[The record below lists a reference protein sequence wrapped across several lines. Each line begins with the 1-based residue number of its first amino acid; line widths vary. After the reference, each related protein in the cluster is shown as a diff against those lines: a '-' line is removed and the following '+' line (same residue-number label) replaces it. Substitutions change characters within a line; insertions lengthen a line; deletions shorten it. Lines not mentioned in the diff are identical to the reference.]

1 MSAVRW
7 TTHAT
12 PVGTLTLTASEAG
25 LTGVRFPQE
34 RTALPP
40 SGRADAAFAAA
51 FAAAVRQ
58 LDEYFAGARTAF
70 DLPLDPATGSDFAR
84 SVWRELARIPYGQ
97 TISYAELARRV
108 GRPGHVRAV
117 GGANARNPLPIVVAC
132 HRVIG
137 SRGDLTGYAGGLD
150 RKRALLDLEAS
161 ALDRHGRPGRGS
173 RPGR

>member
-12 PVGTLTLTASEAG
+12 PIGTLTLTASEAG
-25 LTGVRFPQE
+25 LTGVCFQE

-40 SGRADAAFAAA
+40 AARADGPFAAV
-51 FAAAVRQ
+51 VRQ

-70 DLPLDPATGSDFAR
+70 DLPLHPATGSDFAR
-84 SVWRELARIPYGQ
+84 SVWREVARIPYGH
-97 TISYAELARRV
+97 TISYAELAARV
-108 GRPGHVRAV
+108 GRPGHLRAV

-161 ALDRHGRPGRGS
+161 ALDRHGHPG
-173 RPGR
+173 

>member
-1 MSAVRW
+1 MSAAVRW
-7 TTHAT
+7 TTYAS
-12 PVGTLTLTASEAG
+12 PLGTLTLTASGAG
-25 LTGVRFPQE
+25 LTGVRFPE
-34 RTALPP
+34 EGATLPDA
-40 SGRADAAFAAA
+40 GRADAP

-70 DLPLDPATGSDFAR
+70 ALPLDPVAGSDFAR
-84 SVWRELARIPYGQ
+84 SVWREVARIPHGR

-117 GGANARNPLPIVVAC
+117 GGANARNPLPIVVPC

-137 SRGDLTGYAGGLD
+137 SRGGLTGYSGGFD

-161 ALDRHGRPGRGS
+161 ALDPRGPSRRGS
-173 RPGR
+173 RPRR

>member
-12 PVGTLTLTASEAG
+12 PIGTLTLTASEAG
-25 LTGVRFPQE
+25 LTGVCFPRE

-40 SGRADAAFAAA
+40 AARADAPFAAV
-51 FAAAVRQ
+51 VRQ

-84 SVWRELARIPYGQ
+84 SVWREVEGIPYGH

-161 ALDRHGRPGRGS
+161 ALDRHGLPG
-173 RPGR
+173 